1 MTHQTCEQHFD
12 TVVIG
17 GGQAGLAMGYYLA
30 RQDRDFVILD
40 AGDSVGET
48 WRNRWDSLRLFTPA
62 FHDGLP
68 GMPFPAPGNYFP
80 TKDETADYLE
90 AYAKKFALPVRFGR
104 YVDSLA
110 RHGEGYLVS
119 AGYEHYVTEHVVVAT
134 GPYQHPKIP
143 DFAVR
148 LDPENV
154 QLHSSAYR
162 NPDQLP
168 EADVLVVGAGNSGA
182 EISVDLAATRHSYLS
197 GRNAGY
203 IPVGLIHNHLSL
215 WLADHV
221 LTTDTWLGRKMT
233 EAHRDQ
239 GAPLVRLKPK
249 EIAAAGVELVPRVE
263 GVVGGKPHLA
273 DGQVLDVD
281 VVVWATGFR
290 FDFGWIELPIFDD
303 GGYPVHHRGVV
314 DAAPG
319 MYFLGLPFQH
329 TPTSEHVGGVGND
342 ARHISEHIASSRFWR
357 DYHRARRAL
366 AFTKRSEVGGG

>member
-1 MTHQTCEQHFD
+1 MTHQTSEQHFD

-17 GGQAGLAMGYYLA
+17 GGQAGLAMGYFLA

-40 AGDSVGET
+40 AGGRVGET

-68 GMPFPAPGNYFP
+68 GMPFPAPGSYFP

-90 AYAKKFALPVRFGR
+90 AYARKFALPVRFGR
-104 YVDSLA
+104 HVDSLA
-110 RHGEGYLVS
+110 RRDDGYLVS
-119 AGYEHYVTEHVVVAT
+119 AGNERYAAEQVVVAT
-134 GPYQHPKIP
+134 GPYQHPKTP
-143 DFAVR
+143 GFAAG
-148 LDPENV
+148 LDLAIF

-182 EISVDLAATRHSYLS
+182 EISVDLAATRRTFLS
-197 GRNAGY
+197 GRDAGY
-203 IPVGLIHNHLSL
+203 IPIALIHNRLSL

-221 LTTDTWLGRKMT
+221 LTTDTRLGRKMS
-233 EAHRDQ
+233 EAHRDR
-239 GAPLVRLKPK
+239 GAPLVRLKAR
-249 EIAAAGVELVPRVE
+249 EIAAAGVERVPRVE
-263 GVVGGKPHLA
+263 GVVSGKPRLA
-273 DGQVLDVD
+273 DGRVLDVAA
-281 VVVWATGFR
+281 VVWATGYR
-290 FDFGWIELPIFDD
+290 LDFGWIELPIFDD

-319 MYFLGLPFQH
+319 LYFLGLPFQY

-342 ARHISEHIASSRFWR
+342 VRHISEHIVARPPTESARWR
-357 DYHRARRAL
+357 GDHREIVAKQRA
-366 AFTKRSEVGGG
+366 

>member
-1 MTHQTCEQHFD
+1 MTYQTSEHHFD

-30 RQDRDFVILD
+30 REDRDFVILD
-40 AGDSVGET
+40 AGDRVGET

-68 GMPFPAPGNYFP
+68 GMPFPAPASYFP

-104 YVDSLA
+104 RVDSLA
-110 RHGEGYLVS
+110 RHEDGYLLS
-119 AGYEHYVTEHVVVAT
+119 AGYERYVTEHVVVAT

-143 DFAVR
+143 GFAVG
-148 LDPENV
+148 LDPAIV
-154 QLHSSAYR
+154 QLHSSGYR
-162 NPDQLP
+162 NPNLLP

-182 EISVDLAATRHSYLS
+182 EISVDLAATRHTYLS

-203 IPVGLIHNHLSL
+203 IPIALIHNRLSL
-215 WLADHV
+215 WLADHA
-221 LTTDTWLGRKMT
+221 LTTDTRLGRKMS
-233 EAHRDQ
+233 EAHRDR

-263 GVVGGKPHLA
+263 SVVDGQLQLA
-273 DGQVLDVD
+273 DGRVVDVA

-290 FDFGWIELPIFDD
+290 LDFGWIELPIFDD
-303 GGYPVHHRGVV
+303 SGYPIHHRGVV

-319 MYFLGLPFQH
+319 LYFLGLPFQY

-342 ARHISEHIASSRFWR
+342 ARHISEHIAARSPASPA
-357 DYHRARRAL
+357 HRRGIHLLIDSKQSA
-366 AFTKRSEVGGG
+366 